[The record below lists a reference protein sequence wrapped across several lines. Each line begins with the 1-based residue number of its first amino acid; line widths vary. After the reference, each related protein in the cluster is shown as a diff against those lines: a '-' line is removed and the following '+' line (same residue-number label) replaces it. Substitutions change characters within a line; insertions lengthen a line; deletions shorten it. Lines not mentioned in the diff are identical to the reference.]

1 MIEIEKEE
9 AKSENEEQPQE
20 EDQDEDREE
29 EQPDGDDN
37 GNEDDEDNDGQE
49 SPEQHVQNDDG
60 DEDQNDDDS
69 PERQNNESP
78 GGGANDLRSREEG
91 RVHETL
97 DNDQEEH
104 HDEGPDMDHLEG
116 SPGDHHQ
123 DMDDDE
129 EGSPGE
135 HHQDMDEEEE
145 ERYRA
150 MHEEEEKH
158 EERKEKHFFDS
169 IDTEE
174 FVMPGVFDVEIKLAD
189 NQIKIVTVEV
199 EKAKKEK
206 PYIGGFVNRRDERK
220 FYHAFTQTD
229 QQSTYHPQKLTR
241 EVQTYQYDTKSSVM
255 MREFG
260 TQMEK
265 PGLFIDSRKD
275 KRVKPR
281 PYFSSDSWKKQR
293 WDRTLFIQ
301 CQIRGW
307 FARRRA
313 AELRK
318 KRNDRDLELLR
329 KQEELRKREE
339 ETHKEEIERRMHPK
353 KDKDFEILYEELEA
367 WRLSETKKIKAS
379 TELKDEEKKLA
390 LQQLLYKE
398 TKILQQID
406 RLKIT
411 ANVANKEEKINKF
424 LKAMSDP
431 KNWHRS
437 DERMTEVHTPFTTRA
452 KELMDLYNGLKLPYL
467 SIDERLDV
475 LLHTKW
481 TVREFDCNL
490 TREIVDLIDRE
501 ADMLNRGR
509 SEASLEGLRKRL
521 ANLFLQFI
529 ETPEFNPEAA
539 RFQKVPREL
548 LKQTQSIIFE

>member
-1 MIEIEKEE
+1 MSDQEKEDIE
-9 AKSENEEQPQE
+9 DQQQDQDDSQNDEEPIDDQDDENE
-20 EDQDEDREE
+20 D
-29 EQPDGDDN
+29 QPDGDDD
-37 GNEDDEDNDGQE
+37 GNDQEDDNPPEEEDNVVESPEPPVTQE
-49 SPEQHVQNDDG
+49 SPDQQPRIEEETPDQQPTPSPDG
-60 DEDQNDDDS
+60 RS
-69 PERQNNESP
+69 PE
-78 GGGANDLRSREEG
+78 EENKG
-91 RVHETL
+91 E
-97 DNDQEEH
+97 DQEEYQEAD
-104 HDEGPDMDHLEG
+104 HDEHHEG
-116 SPGDHHQ
+116 
-123 DMDDDE
+123 DMDDDQ
-129 EGSPGE
+129 
-135 HHQDMDEEEE
+135 HMDDEQ
-145 ERYRA
+145 YQQI
-150 MHEEEEKH
+150 HEEESKIDDIKH
-158 EERKEKHFFDS
+158 KHHFDS
-169 IDTEE
+169 IDTDE
-174 FVMPGVFDVEIKLAD
+174 FVMPGVFDVPIKLAD
-189 NQIKIVTVEV
+189 NQIKVVSVEV
-199 EKAKKEK
+199 EKATKEMA
-206 PYIGGFVNRRDERK
+206 YIGGYVNRRNGKE
-220 FYHAFTQTD
+220 YHNFFTQTD

-241 EVQTYQYDTKSSVM
+241 EVQTYQYNTKSSVM

-265 PGLFIDSRKD
+265 PGLFIDNRKD
-275 KRVKPR
+275 KVIKPK
-281 PYFSSDSWKKQR
+281 PYFSSDKWKKQR
-293 WDRTLFIQ
+293 WDRTLYIQ

-307 FARRRA
+307 FARRKA
-313 AELRK
+313 ADLRTN
-318 KRNDRDLELLR
+318 RNDKDLELLR
-329 KQEELRKREE
+329 KQEDLRKKEE
-339 ETHKEEIERRMHPK
+339 ETHKQEIERRMHPK
-353 KDKDFEILYEELEA
+353 KEKDFEILYEELEA

-379 TELKDEEKKLA
+379 TELKEEEKKAA

-411 ANVANKEEKINKF
+411 ANVSNKEEKINKF

-431 KNWHRS
+431 KLWTRG
-437 DERMTEVHTPFTTRA
+437 DERKTEVHTPFTTRA

-509 SEASLEGLRKRL
+509 SVASLEGLRKRL

>member
-1 MIEIEKEE
+1 M
-9 AKSENEEQPQE
+9 
-20 EDQDEDREE
+20 
-29 EQPDGDDN
+29 
-37 GNEDDEDNDGQE
+37 
-49 SPEQHVQNDDG
+49 DG
-60 DEDQNDDDS
+60 DEEPHVEEEHDHQPTESPDGRS
-69 PERQNNESP
+69 PE
-78 GGGANDLRSREEG
+78 EE
-91 RVHETL
+91 
-97 DNDQEEH
+97 NKQEHYEEAHDGH
-104 HDEGPDMDHLEG
+104 HHMDMEDEDA
-116 SPGDHHQ
+116 
-123 DMDDDE
+123 
-129 EGSPGE
+129 
-135 HHQDMDEEEE
+135 
-145 ERYRA
+145 YRA
-150 MHEEEEKH
+150 AQEEEKH
-158 EERKEKHFFDS
+158 EEGKQKHFFDS

-174 FVMPGVFDVEIKLAD
+174 FVMPSVFDVEIKLAD

-199 EKAKKEK
+199 EKAQREK
-206 PYIGGFVNRRDERK
+206 AYLGGYVNRRNDIQ
-220 FYHAFTQTD
+220 YHHSFTQTD

-241 EVQTYQYDTKSSVM
+241 EVQTYQYNTKSSIM

-265 PGLFIDSRKD
+265 PGIFIDKRKD
-275 KRVKPR
+275 KVIKPR
-281 PYFSSDSWKKQR
+281 PYFSSDEWKKQR
-293 WDRTLFIQ
+293 WDRTLYIQ

-307 FARRRA
+307 FARRKA

-318 KRNDRDLELLR
+318 KRNDKDLELLR
-329 KQEELRKREE
+329 KQEELRKKEE

-353 KDKDFEILYEELEA
+353 KEKDFEILYEELEA

-411 ANVANKEEKINKF
+411 ANVVNKQEKINKF

-431 KNWHRS
+431 KHWQRS
-437 DERMTEVHTPFTTRA
+437 DERYTEVHTPFTTRA

>member
-1 MIEIEKEE
+1 MSSEGDDMPHDEDMDGEELNDMGDGDQDAPDGNDDGNEPQDDNPPMTEE
-9 AKSENEEQPQE
+9 AP
-20 EDQDEDREE
+20 
-29 EQPDGDDN
+29 
-37 GNEDDEDNDGQE
+37 QE
-49 SPEQHVQNDDG
+49 SPDGQHFDMGG
-60 DEDQNDDDS
+60 DEPHDS
-69 PERQNNESP
+69 PDGQSP
-78 GGGANDLRSREEG
+78 
-91 RVHETL
+91 
-97 DNDQEEH
+97 EEH
-104 HDEGPDMDHLEG
+104 KG
-116 SPGDHHQ
+116 GDYADAHHRE
-123 DMDDDE
+123 MDDE
-129 EGSPGE
+129 EG
-135 HHQDMDEEEE
+135 
-145 ERYRA
+145 YRQI
-150 MHEEEEKH
+150 HEEDKREEGKQ
-158 EERKEKHFFDS
+158 KHFFDS

-174 FVMPGVFDVEIKLAD
+174 FVMPGSFEVEIKLAD
-189 NQIKIVTVEV
+189 NQIKVVTVEV
-199 EKAKKEK
+199 EKAVREK
-206 PYIGGFVNRRDERK
+206 PYIGGYANKKSDNSGTQI
-220 FYHAFTQTD
+220 YHHAFTQTD

-241 EVQTYQYDTKSSVM
+241 EIQTYQYNTKSSLM

-265 PGLFIDSRKD
+265 PGLFIDKRKD
-275 KRVKPR
+275 KVIKPK
-281 PYFSSDSWKKQR
+281 PYFSSDEWKKQR
-293 WDRTLFIQ
+293 WEKTLYIQ

-313 AELRK
+313 GELRK

-329 KQEELRKREE
+329 KQEELRKKEE
-339 ETHKEEIERRMHPK
+339 ETHKQEIERRMHPK
-353 KDKDFEILYEELEA
+353 KEKDFNILYEELEA

-406 RLKIT
+406 RLKII
-411 ANVANKEEKINKF
+411 ANVSNKDEKINKF

-431 KNWHRS
+431 KNWERS
-437 DERMTEVHTPFTTRA
+437 DGRMTEVHTPFTTRA

>member
-1 MIEIEKEE
+1 MSDGEQEE
-9 AKSENEEQPQE
+9 YDSQNDDQINGEGDMDDN
-20 EDQDEDREE
+20 EDQDE

-37 GNEDDEDNDGQE
+37 GNEPEDDNAPDEDMEDGQE
-49 SPEQHVQNDDG
+49 SQEHRVQDDMEGDENDDRQNTESPNANSP
-60 DEDQNDDDS
+60 DDHSQEDGQTHEPQEIS
-69 PERQNNESP
+69 PE
-78 GGGANDLRSREEG
+78 
-91 RVHETL
+91 
-97 DNDQEEH
+97 
-104 HDEGPDMDHLEG
+104 MDHREA
-116 SPGDHHQ
+116 SPDENHQ
-123 DMDDDE
+123 DMDD
-129 EGSPGE
+129 
-135 HHQDMDEEEE
+135 E

-174 FVMPGVFDVEIKLAD
+174 FVMPSVFDVEIKLAD

-199 EKAKKEK
+199 EKAKREK
-206 PYIGGFVNRRDERK
+206 PYIGGYVNRRDERK
-220 FYHAFTQTD
+220 FYHAFSQTD
-229 QQSTYHPQKLTR
+229 QQSTYHAQKLTR
-241 EVQTYQYDTKSSVM
+241 EVQTYQYDTKSSTM

-275 KRVKPR
+275 KKLKPR
-281 PYFSSDSWKKQR
+281 PYFSSDQWKKQR
-293 WDRTLFIQ
+293 WDRTLYIQ

-313 AELRK
+313 ATLRK

-353 KDKDFEILYEELEA
+353 KEKDFEILYEELEA

-431 KNWHRS
+431 KNWERS